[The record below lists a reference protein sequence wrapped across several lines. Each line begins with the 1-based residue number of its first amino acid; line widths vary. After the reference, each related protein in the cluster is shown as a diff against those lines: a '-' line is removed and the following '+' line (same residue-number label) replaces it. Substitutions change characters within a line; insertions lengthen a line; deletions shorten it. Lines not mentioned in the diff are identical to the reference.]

1 MPFWSSRRELRGKV
15 VLITGGGGG
24 VGRSAALAFAQRG
37 AHVLLWDL
45 TQPSLDASKAAV
57 EAATPGAKV
66 CTAVVDL
73 CRREAVQEAA
83 QAAQEL
89 RWGGDQAL
97 PVFCVVNNAGIVNG
111 APILDFTDAGILTT
125 FQVNAISHF
134 WTVRAFLP
142 AMLARNEGH
151 FVTIASVA
159 GLIGSAALTD
169 YCASKFAAVGLQES
183 LHAELRSMGE
193 GASGVRASLVCPAHI
208 KTALFDG
215 FKQPLLPS
223 VSPEDVAEAIVSAVE
238 SSHVFKTVP
247 AIAGPATLLPKVLFP
262 TWVSDLIARMTGMDQ
277 SMASFN
283 DKHAQN
289 TKALMQQDEQE
300 PPRSRL

>member
-1 MPFWSSRRELRGKV
+1 MFWSSRRELAGKV

-24 VGRSAALAFAQRG
+24 VGRAAAVAFARRG

-66 CTAVVDL
+66 QTAVVDL
-73 CRREAVQEAA
+73 CRREAVYEAA
-83 QAAQEL
+83 QAAQAL
-89 RWGGDQAL
+89 CWGGEQAL
-97 PVFCVVNNAGIVNG
+97 PMFCVVNNAGIVNG
-111 APILDFTDAGILTT
+111 APILDLTDASILTT

-169 YCASKFAAVGLQES
+169 YCASKFAAVGLAES

-193 GASGVRASLVCPAHI
+193 GASGVKASCVCPAHI
-208 KTALFDG
+208 KTPLFEG

-223 VSPEDVAEAIVSAVE
+223 VTPEDVAEAIVSSVE
-238 SSHVFKTVP
+238 SSQVFKTVP
-247 AIAGPATLLPKVLFP
+247 AIAGQATLLPKVLFP
-262 TWVSDLIARMTGMDQ
+262 TWVGDLIARMTGMDQ
-277 SMASFN
+277 SMAGFN
-283 DKHAQN
+283 KQHAED
-289 TKALMQQDEQE
+289 TKALMQQDGQE